1 MKILVVGMAD
11 SVHLGRWLE
20 QFEGADFEFHLF
32 PSSPH
37 RRLHSKIKS
46 LVACGSLRVPWHLR
60 ITALPIWLLDRFLSN
75 WFRGA
80 LLALES
86 RRVKPDLVH
95 ILEFQNA
102 GYLYLRGRKLSR
114 SLAGVSVLLTPYGSD
129 MYWFRR
135 FKRHE
140 SKLQDLLSVASAMS
154 CECRRDELIA
164 AELGFTGSFLPRI
177 PAFGTV
183 SRAPGNDTRDQRNS
197 IVIKGYQNR
206 WGRALNAIEAV
217 RRTES
222 RLDGYEI
229 HIFSCN
235 MKTLL
240 AARKWRK
247 ESNLQIFTYRKNA
260 LSHSEVQQL
269 FSKSLIYLGL
279 SVSDGISASMIE
291 AMANGAIPIQSDT
304 SCCGEWLDHGKGG
317 FLVKYDDIGQI
328 EKHIIFILESLEFR
342 HEAAKLNEAALNKK
356 LNSRSLE
363 LAAYSTYKHF
373 KGA

>member
-1 MKILVVGMAD
+1 MVVGMAD

-20 QFEGADFEFHLF
+20 QFDGADFEFYLF

-46 LVACGSLRVPWHLR
+46 LQESGVLRVPWHLR
-60 ITALPIWLLDRFLSN
+60 FTALPIWLLDRFLSN

-80 LLALES
+80 LLAFES

-102 GYLYLRGRKLSR
+102 GYLYLRSRKLSKT
-114 SLAGVSVLLTPYGSD
+114 LAEVPVLLTPYGSD

-135 FKRHE
+135 FKRHN
-140 SKLQDLLSVASAMS
+140 SKLRELLSVASAMS

-164 AELGFTGSFLPRI
+164 GELGFKGPFLPRI
-177 PAFGTV
+177 PAFGSV
-183 SRAPGNDTRDQRNS
+183 SQASGNNVQDPRQS
-197 IVIKGYQNR
+197 VVIKGYQNH

-217 RRTES
+217 RRVES
-222 RLDGYEI
+222 RLTGYEI

-235 MKTLL
+235 IRTLL
-240 AARKWRK
+240 AAKKWRK
-247 ESNLQIFTYRKNA
+247 ESNLEIFTYKKNA
-260 LSHSEVQQL
+260 LSHSQVQQL
-269 FSKSLIYLGL
+269 FSKALIYLGL

-291 AMANGAIPIQSDT
+291 AMANGAVPIQSDT

-317 FLVKYDDIGQI
+317 FLVKYDDIAQI
-328 EKHIIFILESLEFR
+328 EQHIVFILESPDFR
-342 HEAAKLNEAALNKK
+342 QKAAKINEVALNKK
-356 LNSRSLE
+356 LNIRRLE
-363 LAAYSTYKHF
+363 LAAYSTYAHF